1 MINNLMKIFNQ
12 NWKFR
17 ETMPMDFLVEDAGDC
32 YRLIIKNMCAWY
44 CRGGGCTMCNYSD
57 RTGFKATEVITDNE
71 DIIIENLVNLNKNHE
86 KLKLYINGSFF
97 NEDELNFNVAINFIS
112 KIKMKLGIKKICV
125 ESRPEFVNFDKLKN
139 YIVKT
144 NLEFV

>member
-44 CRGGGCTMCNYSD
+44 CREIG
-57 RTGFKATEVITDNE
+57 RAHV
-71 DIIIENLVNLNKNHE
+71 
-86 KLKLYINGSFF
+86 
-97 NEDELNFNVAINFIS
+97 
-112 KIKMKLGIKKICV
+112 
-125 ESRPEFVNFDKLKN
+125 
-139 YIVKT
+139 
-144 NLEFV
+144 

>member
-1 MINNLMKIFNQ
+1 MKIFKFK

-17 ETMPMDFLVEDAGDC
+17 ETMPMDFLVVGCRGLLPFDN
-32 YRLIIKNMCAWY
+32 KNMCAWY

-125 ESRPEFVNFDKLKN
+125 ESRPEFVNFDKLKT
-139 YIVKT
+139 I
-144 NLEFV
+144 L